1 MCPVGYGMNQGQ
13 GICDLSND
21 VISSDLE
28 WPLTPGFKVMI
39 LCDNGAFV
47 QLQILHLL
55 NLQCNAPLSRSPSAI
70 AEYLVYNIYSN
81 RSYDELDQAHIRQT
95 SHPTY
100 CKAVWICTL
109 TRSFCFPPG
118 RLTMLMWSCIKSWPV
133 SVLAFA
139 HIKLHRK
146 WMIVDWHE
154 LTVRRRIMRLP
165 IIHANRAE
173 WHTCPAP
180 EDHHMGGPAMYCC
193 QSQYL
198 VMKGRDMS
206 GWQAPLG
213 IG

>member
-1 MCPVGYGMNQGQ
+1 VSELEGRNQQRPTKDGVHLGGSRGGSSRQTRMASECGPMCPVGYGMNQGQ

-146 WMIVDWHE
+146 W
-154 LTVRRRIMRLP
+154 
-165 IIHANRAE
+165 
-173 WHTCPAP
+173 
-180 EDHHMGGPAMYCC
+180 
-193 QSQYL
+193 
-198 VMKGRDMS
+198 
-206 GWQAPLG
+206 
-213 IG
+213 